1 MYCPYDEMPGH
12 SRLWIYA
19 ASRTLTETEERTI
32 GEALTGFCEQ
42 WAAHGHPLRA
52 SWKIHRQRFILLL
65 ADEQAA
71 GASGCSIDAS
81 TRVIRLLGEK
91 IGVDLFDRRVP
102 FIINDEVVPIGLS
115 ELKVLLADG
124 GWSAQ
129 TPVLPMHA
137 STRLEWEQGPVPA
150 LSTWLSR
157 YLPDHAHD
165 PA

>member
-19 ASRTLTETEERTI
+19 ASRTLTEAEERTI
-32 GEALTGFCEQ
+32 GESITGFCEQ
-42 WAAHGHPLRA
+42 WAAHGRPLRA

-81 TRVIRLLGEK
+81 TREIRSLGEK

-102 FIINDEVVPIGLS
+102 FIINDEVVPIGLG
-115 ELKVLLADG
+115 ELKTLLADG
-124 GWSAQ
+124 AWSAD

-137 STRLEWEQGPVPA
+137 STRLEWEEGPVPA
-150 LSTWLSR
+150 ASTWLNR
-157 YLPDHAHD
+157 YLPDVAHD